1 MLDSSVTICIY
12 VDGGRCTAV
21 TVDLVAQLGREAEEG
36 RLLLVEL
43 GASAFVSICLIISNS
58 TRWKLTLCCAHSPSH
73 GFAPSLLSCG
83 VASCGQSER

>member
-12 VDGGRCTAV
+12 VDGGRCTVV

-43 GASAFVSICLIISNS
+43 GAGA
-58 TRWKLTLCCAHSPSH
+58 
-73 GFAPSLLSCG
+73 LS
-83 VASCGQSER
+83 VTAW